1 MQSLIR
7 VARSLM
13 ASGLLLIH
21 TQSPNRAGRFQRNML
36 DDEWV
41 VKANCRST
49 DKDYFFEKYEEDQAV
64 AVVVD
69 NICLT
74 CPVIIDCFNHGTTN
88 AEVGGM
94 GWCIL
99 S

>member
-1 MQSLIR
+1 
-7 VARSLM
+7 
-13 ASGLLLIH
+13 
-21 TQSPNRAGRFQRNML
+21 ML
-36 DDEWV
+36 DEEWV
-41 VKANCRST
+41 VKANCRTT

-88 AEVGGM
+88 GEWGVWGGVYLVDGEINAIKNAHKTPEIWKELLAAVGTDDEVY
-94 GWCIL
+94 
-99 S
+99 

>member
-1 MQSLIR
+1 
-7 VARSLM
+7 
-13 ASGLLLIH
+13 
-21 TQSPNRAGRFQRNML
+21 ML
-36 DDEWV
+36 DEEWV
-41 VKANCRST
+41 VKANCRAT

-88 AEVGGM
+88 GEWGVWGGVYLVDGEINAIKNAHKTPEIWKELLVAVGTDDEVY
-94 GWCIL
+94 
-99 S
+99 